1 MQLQLYRAVQDLL
14 LSETVWFARTADFA
28 AGIAPVVARFAPAVA
43 ATERVLAAALP
54 PRLAAEMGRNTDA
67 FRSAGIPAGL
77 ARHIAS
83 QRILARAPDIALAA
97 EASGRDLAEA
107 ARVYLAIAEDFRIA
121 RLTDLAGQIA
131 VSDYYDELA
140 LDRAVETLAVAQ
152 RRLAVAALKE
162 GRGNGSLETWL
173 ATRQAAA
180 KRVLA
185 EVTAMTEA
193 GALTVSAVGVAAGLM
208 ADLAAQPA

>member
-1 MQLQLYRAVQDLL
+1 
-14 LSETVWFARTADFA
+14 
-28 AGIAPVVARFAPAVA
+28 
-43 ATERVLAAALP
+43 
-54 PRLAAEMGRNTDA
+54 
-67 FRSAGIPAGL
+67 
-77 ARHIAS
+77 
-83 QRILARAPDIALAA
+83 
-97 EASGRDLAEA
+97 
-107 ARVYLAIAEDFRIA
+107 
-121 RLTDLAGQIA
+121 
-131 VSDYYDELA
+131 
-140 LDRAVETLAVAQ
+140 VETLAVAQ

-193 GALTVSAVGVAAGLM
+193 GTLTVSAVGVAAGLM